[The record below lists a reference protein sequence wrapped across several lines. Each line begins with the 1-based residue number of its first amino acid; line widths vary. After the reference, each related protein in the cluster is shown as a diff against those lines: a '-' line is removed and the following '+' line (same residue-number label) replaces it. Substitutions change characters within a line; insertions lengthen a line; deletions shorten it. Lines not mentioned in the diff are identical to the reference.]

1 MWHAQG
7 MEYKKCKVVRLKNHP
22 DFNKKWLQQRI
33 ASDGRKLKGSNIF
46 QVCDKLAE
54 WNVAGSIIFEQDGKR
69 IEMYRRSVEGN
80 WTAGPGLYNWNDDD
94 VA

>member
-46 QVCDKLAE
+46 QE
-54 WNVAGSIIFEQDGKR
+54 P
-69 IEMYRRSVEGN
+69 RRKAAS
-80 WTAGPGLYNWNDDD
+80 
-94 VA
+94 